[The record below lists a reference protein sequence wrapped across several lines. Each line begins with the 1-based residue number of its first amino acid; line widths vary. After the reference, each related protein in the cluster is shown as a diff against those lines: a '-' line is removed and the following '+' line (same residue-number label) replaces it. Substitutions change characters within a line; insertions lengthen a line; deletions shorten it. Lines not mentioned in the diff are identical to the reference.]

1 MPLLTFID
9 VATGAG
15 RLEPAHA
22 AIVASARA
30 GEPDRYLAA
39 LLAPAPARGDLLAL
53 AAFAAELARV
63 ATAVTREPA
72 MAELRWQWWRETL
85 AEPAGTQS
93 GHPIADHL
101 RALTARGGVAQPD
114 LMADLMGLVDAHAG
128 ALEPVAFASD
138 AALERYLTG
147 TEGLLFALS
156 ARMLGLAGNGS
167 APAWSV
173 SAGRAYGLARLL
185 FGLKV
190 ALARGRCPIPRA
202 RLERVGLGP
211 EALSAGASAG
221 RARLIADLGRQS
233 RDSLARA
240 RSDATK
246 LPREALIAVLPLAL
260 VESYVRA
267 SERAEAGPPER
278 LPQVAPLTR
287 VLRIAGAHWFGRW

>member
-1 MPLLTFID
+1 LPLLTFID

-15 RLEPAHA
+15 RLEPLHA
-22 AIVASARA
+22 AIAASARA

-53 AAFAAELARV
+53 AAFSAELARV

-72 MAELRWQWWRETL
+72 MADLRWQWWRETL
-85 AEPAGTQS
+85 ALPAGTQS

-101 RALTARGGVAQPD
+101 RALTGRRDVVQ
-114 LMADLMGLVDAHAG
+114 ADLMGLVDAHAG
-128 ALEPVAFASD
+128 ALEPVPFAND
-138 AALERYLTG
+138 AGLERYLTG

-156 ARMLGLAGNGS
+156 ARVLGLAGNGS

-190 ALARGRCPIPRA
+190 ALARGRCLIPRA
-202 RLERVGLGP
+202 RLARVGLGP
-211 EALSAGASAG
+211 EALGAGASAG
-221 RARLIADLGRQS
+221 RARLITDLGRQA
-233 RDSLARA
+233 RDSLVRA

-267 SERAEAGPPER
+267 SERAEAGPPQR
-278 LPQVAPLTR
+278 LAQVAPLTR

>member
-1 MPLLTFID
+1 MPLPTFID

-15 RLEPAHA
+15 RLEPLHA
-22 AIVASARA
+22 AIAASARA

-53 AAFAAELARV
+53 AAFSAELARV

-85 AEPAGTQS
+85 ALPAATQS

-101 RALTARGGVAQPD
+101 RALSERRGVAQ
-114 LMADLMGLVDAHAG
+114 ADLIGLVDAHAG
-128 ALEPVAFASD
+128 ALEPVPFAND

-147 TEGLLFALS
+147 TEGIVFALS
-156 ARMLGLAGNGS
+156 ARILGLVGNGS

-202 RLERVGLGP
+202 CLARVGLGP

-221 RARLIADLGRQS
+221 RARLIADLGRQA
-233 RDSLARA
+233 RDSLLRA

-267 SERAEAGPPER
+267 SERAEAGPPQR
-278 LPQVAPLTR
+278 LPQVVPLTR